1 MSLCQRFL
9 RGQVR
14 GQHGD
19 FAKLGV
25 VETCM
30 RESALKVRK
39 RIEEVRAT
47 YEILVKERS
56 KSGQ

>member
-1 MSLCQRFL
+1 
-9 RGQVR
+9 VR